1 MRLTIATTVIALLLV
16 VTSTTITALLR
27 RIASV
32 VALGLVGLLG
42 ELECAFAGLRVNKDI
57 ALVAL
62 VPFRAPWWGERRVL
76 GLLWVV
82 VGHLGR
88 GVGVLCQVRNK

>member
-1 MRLTIATTVIALLLV
+1 MR
-16 VTSTTITALLR
+16 R
-27 RIASV
+27 MASV
-32 VALGLVGLLG
+32 VALGWVGLLG
-42 ELECAFAGLRVNKDI
+42 ELECAFAGLRVNKDV

-76 GLLWVV
+76 GLLWGV